1 MDKLLYFEP
10 DILYGGQ
17 PYTVFIMVGSVTKF
31 VDF

>member
-1 MDKLLYFEP
+1 MDKLLYFEA